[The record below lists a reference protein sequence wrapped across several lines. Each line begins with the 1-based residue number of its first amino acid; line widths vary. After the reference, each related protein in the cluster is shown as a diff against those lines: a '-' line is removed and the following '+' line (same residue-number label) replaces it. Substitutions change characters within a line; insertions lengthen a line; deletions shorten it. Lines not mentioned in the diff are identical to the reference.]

1 MMNPVMTG
9 SVEDV
14 LQWSNTFHQLCVYP
28 ELVEKVELQVNN
40 CLGWGNK
47 ECQGKVEWLKSND
60 LLENIKR

>member
-40 CLGWGNK
+40 CLGGGY
-47 ECQGKVEWLKSND
+47 EEGQGKVEWLESNN
-60 LLENIKR
+60 LLEKRL